1 MQAHGVVGVAT
12 LQIKGLSL
20 RRRGSGGI
28 CILGPTSSGRMIL
41 ENFRANGR
49 KVDCFVDPQGKFRGD
64 SWAGLPVIKLAG
76 QADLPKLK
84 RRGIREFAIVSGAAS
99 LRKRLYTACLK
110 SGLVPAVLT
119 HPTATVLE
127 NVRIGH
133 GCVIGARA
141 LIGVG
146 AALEDNSLIG
156 MGSLLD
162 HDCLVSRH
170 ASVGAGSTLGAN
182 TVLEE
187 CAFVGDGVVTH
198 PGRCIG
204 HGAIVVSGSIVTQDI
219 PPDSIAAGAPARLI
233 RRSQKPDSW

>member
-1 MQAHGVVGVAT
+1 M
-12 LQIKGLSL
+12 QIKGLSL
-20 RRRGSGGI
+20 RRRRSGGI

-127 NVRIGH
+127 NVSIGH

-146 AALEDNSLIG
+146 ATLEDNSLIG

-182 TVLEE
+182 TILEE

-198 PGRCIG
+198 PGRRIG
-204 HGAIVVSGSIVTQDI
+204 YGAIVVSGSIVTQDI
-219 PPDSIAAGAPARLI
+219 PPDAIAAGAPARLI
-233 RRSQKPDSW
+233 RRNQKPDSW